1 MGATMRGLAI
11 PLNSPRTSWV
21 PHPAFFWR
29 GGSCVRSWGSTRL
42 GAPQIQQNRQIVS
55 LPSGSWLAH
64 ISPVVGY
71 VGFRVPWVPH
81 PAIGWVD
88 VSAGQMHAQS
98 TLGLTLSDIVANER
112 VPHPYRRFLAIG
124 WVPSTIPYCPIRETL
139 RHARPYYTCMSS
151 PSRAFAYCLSL
162 VASR

>member
-1 MGATMRGLAI
+1 VGLVFAVGAA
-11 PLNSPRTSWV
+11 PAWAPRKYNKTAGRPFSTLWV
-21 PHPAFFWR
+21 PHTFRALCEK
-29 GGSCVRSWGSTRL
+29 GGRKEL
-42 GAPQIQQNRQIVS
+42 QRQ
-55 LPSGSWLAH
+55 L
-64 ISPVVGY
+64 
-71 VGFRVPWVPH
+71 
-81 PAIGWVD
+81 
-88 VSAGQMHAQS
+88 HAQS